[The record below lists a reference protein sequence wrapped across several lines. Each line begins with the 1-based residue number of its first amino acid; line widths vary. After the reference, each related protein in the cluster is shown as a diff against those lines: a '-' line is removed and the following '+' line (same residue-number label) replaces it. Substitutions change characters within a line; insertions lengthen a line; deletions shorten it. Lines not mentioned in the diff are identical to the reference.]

1 MRLLLPLVIPLIG
14 ALAVA
19 LLRDRPQGRD
29 WAAILAGIAE
39 LVAVLVMLP
48 DVLDGQR
55 ATFSIAPF
63 LPDASVA
70 LRADPLG
77 ILLLLTASPLWLLTT
92 VYSIGYLRGSTASLT
107 RLHVLMAITISATA
121 GVAFSANL
129 ITLYLFYEAMTIA
142 TYPLVTFTGTNKA
155 AAGGRRYLSYQLGTG
170 IALFLPAV
178 VLTYTQTGSFALT
191 PGGIFGAEP
200 TGLLP
205 ILTYLLFL
213 FGIAKAAIFPVH
225 AWLPAAMVAPVPVS
239 ALLHS
244 VAVVNVGVFTLF
256 RVLLDVFGEDAVAS
270 LGLGRLTL
278 IATSVTI
285 VVASL
290 VALRLENL
298 KEILA
303 YSTIGQLSYMVLGMA
318 LLNEAGATGGALHL
332 VGHSVSKIT
341 LFFAVGAIAVGTGAT
356 RVNELRGLGQR
367 MPLLLGVFA
376 VGAAS
381 IVGLPPTV
389 GFLTKYFLFIGV
401 AETHQWLVLVVLA
414 ASTVLS
420 ATYYLRVVRTS
431 LSPMPHVD
439 GRPSAP
445 TSPPL
450 SGGPV
455 PREMLV
461 PVIITAVLTVLLGV
475 LPGPLLT
482 LVRAAVS

>member
-14 ALAVA
+14 AAGVA
-19 LLRDRPQGRD
+19 LLHDRPRVRD
-29 WAAILAGIAE
+29 WTAILAGVAQIIA
-39 LVAVLVMLP
+39 VVVLLP
-48 DVLDGQR
+48 DVLDGHR
-55 ATFSIAPF
+55 ATFSIVPF
-63 LPDASVA
+63 LPDAPIA
-70 LRADPLG
+70 LRGDPLG
-77 ILLLLTASPLWLLTT
+77 MLLLLTASPLWLLTT
-92 VYSIGYLRGSTASLT
+92 VYSMGYLRGSASSLT
-107 RLHVLMAITISATA
+107 RFHVLVAITIAATA

-129 ITLYLFYEAMTIA
+129 ITLYLFYEAMTIV
-142 TYPLVTFTGTNKA
+142 TYPLVTFTGTKEA

-178 VLTYTQTGSFALT
+178 MLTYTQTGSFALT

-200 TGLLP
+200 AGFLP

-213 FGIAKAAIFPVH
+213 FGIAKAAIVPAH
-225 AWLPAAMVAPVPVS
+225 TWLPSAMVAPVPVS

-256 RVLLDVFGEDAVAS
+256 RVLLDVFGQDAVAS

-285 VVASL
+285 LVASL
-290 VALRLENL
+290 IALRLENL

-303 YSTIGQLSYMVLGMA
+303 YSTIGQLSYMILGIA
-318 LLNEAGATGGALHL
+318 LLNEAGTIGGVLHL

-356 RVNELRGLGQR
+356 RLNELRGLGQR

-389 GFLTKYFLFIGV
+389 GFVTKYFLFIGV
-401 AETHQWLVLVVLA
+401 AEAHQWLVLVVLA
-414 ASTVLS
+414 ASTLLS
-420 ATYYLRVVRTS
+420 ATYYLRMVRTS
-431 LSPMPHVD
+431 LSPMPYAD
-439 GRPSAP
+439 DGPGEPTAPRRSGRP
-445 TSPPL
+445 
-450 SGGPV
+450 V
-455 PREMLV
+455 PSEMLV
-461 PVIITAVLTVLLGV
+461 PIVITAVLTIVLGV
-475 LPGPLLT
+475 VPGPILT
-482 LVRAAVS
+482 LVRAATP

>member
-1 MRLLLPLVIPLIG
+1 VRLLLPLLIPLVG
-14 ALAVA
+14 AAAVA
-19 LLRDRPQGRD
+19 LLRDRPQVRD
-29 WAAILAGIAE
+29 WAAIFAGVAQIIA
-39 LVAVLVMLP
+39 LVVMLP
-48 DVLDGQR
+48 DVLDGHR

-63 LPDASVA
+63 LTDAPIA
-70 LRADPLG
+70 LRGDPLG
-77 ILLLLTASPLWLLTT
+77 MLLLLTASPLWLLTT
-92 VYSIGYLRGSTASLT
+92 LYSIGYLRGATASLT
-107 RLHVLMAITISATA
+107 RLHVLVAITISATA

-142 TYPLVTFTGTNKA
+142 TYPLVTFTGTNEA
-155 AAGGRRYLSYQLGTG
+155 ATGGRRYLSYQLGTG

-200 TGLLP
+200 TGFLP

-213 FGIAKAAIFPVH
+213 FGIAKAAILPAH

-256 RVLLDVFGEDAVAS
+256 RVLLDVFGQDAIAS

-285 VVASL
+285 LVASL
-290 VALRLENL
+290 VALRVGNL

-356 RVNELRGLGQR
+356 RLNELRGLGQR

-389 GFLTKYFLFIGV
+389 GFVTKYFLFIGV
-401 AETHQWLVLVVLA
+401 AKARQWLVLMVLA

-439 GRPSAP
+439 GTPSGP
-445 TSPPL
+445 TSLPL
-450 SGGPV
+450 SARPV
-455 PREMLV
+455 PREMLIPMV
-461 PVIITAVLTVLLGV
+461 VTACLTVLLGV
-475 LPGPLLT
+475 VPGPILT
-482 LVRAAVS
+482 LVRAAVP

>member
-1 MRLLLPLVIPLIG
+1 MKLLLPLLIPLIG
-14 ALAVA
+14 AAAVA
-19 LLRDRPQGRD
+19 LLRDRPRVRD
-29 WAAILAGIAE
+29 SAAILAG
-39 LVAVLVMLP
+39 VAQITAILVMVP
-48 DVLDGQR
+48 DILDGHR
-55 ATFSIAPF
+55 ETFSIAPF
-63 LPDASVA
+63 LPDAPIA
-70 LRADPLG
+70 LRGDPLG
-77 ILLLLTASPLWLLTT
+77 MLLLLTASPLWLLTT
-92 VYSIGYLRGSTASLT
+92 IYSIGYLRGWTASLS
-107 RLHVLMAITISATA
+107 RFHVLVAITISATA

-142 TYPLVTFTGTNKA
+142 TYPLVTFTGTQEG

-200 TGLLP
+200 TGWLP
-205 ILTYLLFL
+205 ILTYVLFL
-213 FGIAKAAIFPVH
+213 FGIAKAAILPAH

-244 VAVVNVGVFTLF
+244 VAVVNVGVFALF
-256 RVLLDVFGEDAVAS
+256 RVMLDVFGQDAIAS

-285 VVASL
+285 LVASL
-290 VALRLENL
+290 VALRLGNL

-341 LFFAVGAIAVGTGAT
+341 LFFAVGAIAMGTGAT
-356 RVNELRGLGQR
+356 RLNELRGLGQR
-367 MPLLLGVFA
+367 MPVLLGVFA
-376 VGAAS
+376 IGAAS

-401 AETHQWLVLVVLA
+401 VEAHEWLVLVVLS

-439 GRPSAP
+439 GGPSGPSSA
-445 TSPPL
+445 PL
-450 SGGPV
+450 SGRPV

-461 PVIITAVLTVLLGV
+461 PVVITAALTVLLGV
-475 LPGPLLT
+475 VPGPVLT
-482 LVRAAVS
+482 LVHTVVP

>member
-1 MRLLLPLVIPLIG
+1 MRLLLPLVIPLI
-14 ALAVA
+14 AAAAVA
-19 LLRDRPQGRD
+19 LLRDRPQVRD
-29 WAAILAGIAE
+29 WAAILAGVAE
-39 LVAVLVMLP
+39 LLALAVILP
-48 DVLDGQR
+48 DVLDGVG
-55 ATFSIAPF
+55 ATFNIAPF
-63 LPDASVA
+63 LPDAPIA
-70 LRADPLG
+70 LRGGPLG
-77 ILLLLTASPLWLLTT
+77 MLLLLTASPLWLLTT
-92 VYSIGYLRGSTASLT
+92 LYSIGYLRGPAAALT

-129 ITLYLFYEAMTIA
+129 ITLYLFYEVMTIA
-142 TYPLVTFTGTNKA
+142 TYPLVSFARTNEA
-155 AAGGRRYLSYQLGTG
+155 AAGGRRYLAYQLGTG

-178 VLTYTQTGSFALT
+178 ALTYTQTGSFALT

-200 TGLLP
+200 AGFLP

-213 FGIAKAAIFPVH
+213 FGIAKAAILPAH

-256 RVLLDVFGEDAVAS
+256 RVLLDVFGQDAIAS

-285 VVASL
+285 LVASL
-290 VALRLENL
+290 VALRLGNL

-318 LLNEAGATGGALHL
+318 LLNEAGTTGGALHL

-356 RVNELRGLGQR
+356 RVNELRGLGQG

-401 AETHQWLVLVVLA
+401 AQAHQWLVFMVLA
-414 ASTVLS
+414 TSTVLS

-431 LSPMPHVD
+431 LSPLPQGD
-439 GRPSAP
+439 GTPSDP
-445 TSPPL
+445 TSLPP
-450 SGGPV
+450 SVRPV

-461 PVIITAVLTVLLGV
+461 PVVITAVLTVLLGLV
-475 LPGPLLT
+475 PGPVLT
-482 LVRAAVS
+482 LVRAALP